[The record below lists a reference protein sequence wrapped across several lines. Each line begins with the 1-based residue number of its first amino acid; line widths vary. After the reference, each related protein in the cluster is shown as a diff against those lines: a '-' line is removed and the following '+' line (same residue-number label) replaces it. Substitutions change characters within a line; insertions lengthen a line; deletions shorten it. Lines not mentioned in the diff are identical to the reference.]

1 MDACIYILAP
11 LTPHH
16 IFKSFFWYVI
26 IYYIYGTCVPTPQS
40 MCGGGGHIG
49 GGSQF
54 SLFIIWNWVLEIK
67 FRWSNFGGQEPLA
80 SEPS

>member
-16 IFKSFFWYVI
+16 IFKSFFFNVI

-40 MCGGGGHIG
+40 MCGGGGHLG
-49 GGSQF
+49 GGGES
-54 SLFIIWNWVLEIK
+54 VLSFHYLELG
-67 FRWSNFGGQEPLA
+67 SGD
-80 SEPS
+80 